1 MATTDWDLA
10 GTFQTRFPHT
20 FNSLQ
25 KLVMAM
31 AAYEKNRGK
40 KTLFGKDKG
49 LTAYKKFEDVLKDTL
64 LAMVVDGAVARNI
77 GAKECRET
85 LTEMIAAFAEVFPNW
100 QDAYSFADN
109 YFIQNATT
117 AEDRI
122 KQMLSH

>member
-1 MATTDWDLA
+1 MTTTDWDLA

-31 AAYEKNRGK
+31 AAYEKNKGK

-49 LTAYKKFEDVLKDTL
+49 LSAYKKFESVMKDTL

-100 QDAYSFADN
+100 QDAYSFADE
-109 YFIQNATT
+109 YFIHNAAM

-122 KQMLSH
+122 RQMLSE